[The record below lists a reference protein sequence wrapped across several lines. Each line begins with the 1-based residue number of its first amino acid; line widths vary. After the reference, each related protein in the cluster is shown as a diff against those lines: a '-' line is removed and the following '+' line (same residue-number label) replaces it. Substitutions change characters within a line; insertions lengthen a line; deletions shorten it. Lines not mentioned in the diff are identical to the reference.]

1 MVRIVKEENYTAR
14 RNEILDAAYQLVY
27 TKGYEQMTI
36 QDILAKA
43 QISKGAFYHY
53 FDSKQALL
61 EALCD
66 RLIDEIEQVVLPVV
80 QDKSLSA
87 IDKLNTYFS
96 TAGRWKTAHKTYLI
110 SLLHTW
116 YTDDNAIV
124 RQKMFSKGAERISPM
139 LTGIIQQGIREGSMS
154 TPYPERAG
162 EIILSLYQSL
172 GDAFAKIIL
181 AYDGNRNS
189 LEQAHMTAAVYINV
203 LERVLGISSGSFVLM
218 NEDVMEEWFSPSA
231 LESAARSNGANGG
244 LVDAIGIT
252 KGL

>member
-1 MVRIVKEENYTAR
+1 MVRIVKEENYSAR

-36 QDILAKA
+36 RDILVNV

-66 RLIDEIEQVVLPVV
+66 RLLDESEQVLLPVV
-80 QDKSLSA
+80 QDESLSA
-87 IDKLNTYFS
+87 IEKLNAYFS
-96 TAGRWKTAHKTYLI
+96 TAGRWKTTYKTYLM

-124 RQKMFSKGAERISPM
+124 RQKVSAKAFERITPLLSS
-139 LTGIIQQGIREGSMS
+139 IIQQGIREGVMT

-162 EIILSLYQSL
+162 EIILSLFQSL
-172 GDAFAKIIL
+172 GDAFAKLIL
-181 AYDGNRNS
+181 PYDGNEGG
-189 LEQAHMTAAVYINV
+189 LEQAQATVAVYINA
-203 LERVLGISSGSFVLM
+203 LERVLGVASGSLHLM
-218 NEDVMEEWFSPSA
+218 DADVFEEWFSAPA
-231 LESAARSNGANGG
+231 LEAVASSNGANGD
-244 LVDAIGIT
+244 LLDT
-252 KGL
+252 KAVKKGM

>member
-61 EALCD
+61 EALSD
-66 RLIDEIEQVVLPVV
+66 RLLDESERVLLPVV
-80 QDKSLSA
+80 QDESLSA
-87 IDKLNTYFS
+87 IEKLNAYFA
-96 TAGRWKTAHKTYLI
+96 TAGRWKTAHKTYLL

-124 RQKMFSKGAERISPM
+124 RQKVFSKAFERITPM
-139 LTGIIQQGIREGSMS
+139 LSGIIQQGIREGSMT

-162 EIILSLYQSL
+162 EIILSLFQSC
-172 GDAFAKIIL
+172 G
-181 AYDGNRNS
+181 R
-189 LEQAHMTAAVYINV
+189 
-203 LERVLGISSGSFVLM
+203 RVFENDPGVR
-218 NEDVMEEWFSPSA
+218 W
-231 LESAARSNGANGG
+231 
-244 LVDAIGIT
+244 
-252 KGL
+252 